1 MDQTIQTKE
10 VVFLYNDREKIE
22 EEINKILEKEKEK
35 IREAL
40 RDHFNVCNISID
52 EIETAVYEY
61 VMENFRD
68 FEIFLYE
75 YLTKVY
81 KDIGINIEAE
91 INKVIEF
98 KDKFRVIFG
107 LIIPN
112 QIDERELYN
121 NTYLYPIV
129 LLPNESDDGYYKVLM
144 RQDHLM
150 SFYHYVDIKKKKI
163 KDIKKFKEKY
173 KKGNKITI
181 KVIGLYKKT
190 YLF

>member
-121 NTYLYPIV
+121 NTYLYPVV
-129 LLPNESDDGYYKVLM
+129 LLPDESGNGYYKVIM
-144 RQDHLM
+144 REDHLM

-173 KKGNKITI
+173 KKGNKIII
-181 KVIGLYKKT
+181 KVVGLHKKT